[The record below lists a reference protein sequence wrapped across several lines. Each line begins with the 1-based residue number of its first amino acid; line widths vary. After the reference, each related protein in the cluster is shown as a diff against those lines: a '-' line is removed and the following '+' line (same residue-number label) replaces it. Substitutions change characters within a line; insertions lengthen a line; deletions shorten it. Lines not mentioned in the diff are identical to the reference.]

1 MKINALKRAYEA
13 PKAEVV
19 LLETEMNV
27 LMGSPVVVVPD
38 ADINGNGFQFTEDQG
53 QW

>member
-1 MKINALKRAYEA
+1 MKFNVLKRAYEA

-19 LLETEMNV
+19 LLETEMTV
-27 LMGSPVVVVPD
+27 LMGSPVVVPD
-38 ADINGNGFQFTEDQG
+38 ASINGNGLQFTEDEG